1 MHKNTFLL
9 SIKIHVFKLMF
20 ENVFPFSSASITVLF
35 EQCYLLLSAV
45 NCRDEELAELCMA
58 TDGLDRSQ
66 MQ

>member
-1 MHKNTFLL
+1 
-9 SIKIHVFKLMF
+9 MF

-45 NCRDEELAELCMA
+45 NCRDELAESCTA
-58 TDGLDRSQ
+58 TDGLGRSQ